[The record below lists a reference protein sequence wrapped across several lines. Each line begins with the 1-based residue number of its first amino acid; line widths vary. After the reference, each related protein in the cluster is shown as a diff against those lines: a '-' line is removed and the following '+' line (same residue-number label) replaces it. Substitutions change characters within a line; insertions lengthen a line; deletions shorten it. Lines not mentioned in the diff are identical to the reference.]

1 MTRRA
6 GQIILLGADRCGRL
20 NGPMEMLP
28 MMLDSLAAYP
38 SWFVVACV
46 TVVLAAGLWALVKVV
61 KWMIYALMALVILG
75 GFTLMAWLLVQ

>member
-1 MTRRA
+1 
-6 GQIILLGADRCGRL
+6 
-20 NGPMEMLP
+20 MEMLP